1 MNEGKRNKS
10 ARIDSVRI
18 WKTSIIKSKIYKK
31 KIEDPIT
38 TKKQVPNKIAIYHHI
53 P

>member
-1 MNEGKRNKS
+1 MRAKEINQREL
-10 ARIDSVRI
+10 IVRI